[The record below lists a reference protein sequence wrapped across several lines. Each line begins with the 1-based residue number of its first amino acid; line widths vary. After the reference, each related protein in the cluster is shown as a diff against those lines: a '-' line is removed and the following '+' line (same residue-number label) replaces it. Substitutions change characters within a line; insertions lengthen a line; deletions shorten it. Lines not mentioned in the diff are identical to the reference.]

1 MVPNKGGTQTM
12 KRPWL
17 KQYEKHVLHSITYP
31 EIPIH
36 RFLLDTAGKHP
47 DDIAISFNEIQIS
60 YKELNARV
68 NMFAL
73 ALQKVGVEKGDRIA
87 FLLVNS
93 PVYVIAFFAV
103 LKIGA
108 IVVNLN
114 VGIQGEEL
122 ILCLNESGA
131 KVVVTL
137 DLFGQNI
144 YKVIKNTGLKTVIL
158 HSVMGLE
165 KKMPFEEGVPQPQ
178 LFQELLAGA
187 RDTQEPAVQVSP
199 EDVAV
204 LQYTSGSTGVPKAA
218 TLTHSNVVASVLQTD
233 TWMGIENA
241 GNAAV
246 MCVIPFFHVF
256 GMSACLLLSVLRGYR
271 MVLLPRIDLMDMLSL
286 IKTIE
291 TYRPISFPAVPSL
304 WMAILSLPPEK
315 ARDQISSIQVATSG
329 GAPLPAWAHEKFEIL
344 TGRKMME
351 AYGLSEASSAT
362 HFTPYP
368 RGGPRGSVG
377 VPLPDTEARIMDM
390 ETGERE
396 CPVSEV
402 GELAVKGPQIMQGY
416 WNNKDLTSASLRDGW
431 FYTGDLARMDQEGF
445 FYIVDRKDDLILSSG
460 FNVYPSQIEEVL
472 EKHPKIKEAAVIGVP
487 DRIKGQA
494 ILAVIVL
501 REGMQGDKE
510 EFLTY
515 CKENMPDYRMP
526 KAILLRD
533 AIPRNPAGK
542 ILRRVLKQDVQTG

>member
-1 MVPNKGGTQTM
+1 MN
-12 KRPWL
+12 RPWL
-17 KQYEKHVLHSITYP
+17 KQYEGHVLHSIIYP

-36 RFLLDTAGKHP
+36 RFLLDTVAKHP
-47 DDIAISFNEIQIS
+47 GDIAVSFNEIQIP
-60 YKELNARV
+60 YKELNARI
-68 NMFAL
+68 NMFAH
-73 ALQKVGVEKGDRIA
+73 ALQKDGVEKGDRIA
-87 FLLVNS
+87 LLLVNS

-108 IVVNLN
+108 VVVNLS

-122 ILCLNESGA
+122 LRCLNESGA
-131 KVVVTL
+131 KVVVTM
-137 DLFGQNI
+137 DLFTHNI
-144 YKVIKNTGLKTVIL
+144 YKVIKDTKVKTVIL

-165 KKMPFEEGVPQPQ
+165 KKMRFDEGVPQPQ
-178 LFQELLAGA
+178 FFQEVLSSAPNTA
-187 RDTQEPAVQVSP
+187 EPAVQVSSG
-199 EDVAV
+199 DVAV

-218 TLTHSNVVASVLQTD
+218 TLTHSNLVATVLQSD

-256 GMSACLLLSVLRGYR
+256 GMSACLLLSVFKGYK
-271 MVLLPRIDLMDMLSL
+271 MVLLPRIDLMDILSL
-286 IKTIE
+286 VKTIE
-291 TYRPISFPAVPSL
+291 TYKPISFPAVPSL
-304 WMAILSLPPEK
+304 WGAILSLPPET
-315 ARDQISSIQVATSG
+315 ARNQLSSIQVATSG
-329 GAPLPAWAHEKFEIL
+329 GASLASWVHERFETL

-368 RGGPRGSVG
+368 RGGPRGSIG
-377 VPLPDTEARIMDM
+377 VPLPDTEAKIMDI

-396 CPVSEV
+396 CLVSEI
-402 GELAVKGPQIMQGY
+402 GELVVKGPQIMRGY
-416 WNNKDLTSASLRDGW
+416 WNNEDLTSASLRNGW
-431 FYTGDLARMDQEGF
+431 FYTGDLARMDQDGF
-445 FYIVDRKDDLILSSG
+445 FYIVDRKDDLIISSG
-460 FNVYPSQIEEVL
+460 FNVYPSQIEDVL

-487 DRIKGQA
+487 DRVKGQA

-510 EFLTY
+510 EFLNY
-515 CKENMPDYRMP
+515 CKENMPDYRVP

-533 AIPRNPAGK
+533 TIPRNQAGK
-542 ILRRVLKQDVQTG
+542 ILKRILRQEAHSV